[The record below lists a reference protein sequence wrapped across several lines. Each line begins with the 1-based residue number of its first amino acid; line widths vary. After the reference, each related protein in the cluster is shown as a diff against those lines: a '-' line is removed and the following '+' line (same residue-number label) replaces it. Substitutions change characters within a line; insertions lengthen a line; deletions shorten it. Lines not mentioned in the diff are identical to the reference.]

1 MIKFFRKIRQNL
13 LVKGQTGKYLK
24 YALGEILLVVIGILI
39 ALQINNA
46 NESFKQNR
54 KAKNYEETL
63 IAELNADLMRINQ
76 LDTLCQKM
84 QKDIND
90 YLTYFKN
97 PDKEYEVVIQEME
110 KVNYYGDFY
119 QSIAYTIDDI
129 INTGNLELFNQEI
142 KNAILEYKATQD
154 FYEKNREE
162 VVQKY
167 VLSDLEFENAVDI
180 LSFNNL
186 PSDESKSLNNWLF
199 DFKSEQYRLF
209 NNRALSI
216 LRTYYFRSDQNTKMR
231 LSIEN
236 LLTELNKKNSNEE

>member
-13 LVKGQTGKYLK
+13 LLEGQTGKYLK
-24 YALGEILLVVIGILI
+24 YALGEIILVVIGILI

-46 NESFKQNR
+46 NERLKQNR

-63 IAELNADLMRINQ
+63 ITELNDDLMRINQ

-84 QKDIND
+84 QKDING
-90 YLTYFKN
+90 YLSYFKN
-97 PDKEYEVVIQEME
+97 PDKEFTVVIQEMD

-180 LSFNNL
+180 LSFSDL
-186 PSDESKSLNNWLF
+186 PSDESQSLNDWLF

-216 LRTYYFRSDQNTKMR
+216 LRTYNFRSDQNNKIR
-231 LSIEN
+231 LSIEK
-236 LLTELNKKNSNEE
+236 LLSELKQN